1 MSEIL
6 LFRRSYGLC
15 VEAAQTLCCAPGD
28 IRARLRIL
36 DPEFLVLHGE
46 DFPEASNIRV
56 SFIELK
62 KLLTRF
68 DPKGDEGRVAA
79 TISRSKKPT
88 LVQAAQKIWDIHR
101 EFSHYMNHKA
111 S

>member
-1 MSEIL
+1 MSETL

-36 DPEFLVLHGE
+36 DPEFLVLRGE
-46 DFPEASNIRV
+46 DFPEASDIRV
-56 SFIELK
+56 NFIELK

-79 TISRSKKPT
+79 TISRSKTPA

-101 EFSHYMNHKA
+101 EFSYYMNHA
-111 S
+111 VS

>member
-1 MSEIL
+1 MSETL
-6 LFRRSYGLC
+6 LFRRSYELC
-15 VEAAQTLCCAPGD
+15 VEAAQTLCCAHGD

-46 DFPEASNIRV
+46 DFPEAGDIRV
-56 SFIELK
+56 NFIELK

-68 DPKGDEGRVAA
+68 DPKGDEGSVAA

-101 EFSHYMNHKA
+101 EFSYYMNRVA